1 MERKY
6 YRQIYEQRI
15 ALKFENGYVLLEGD
29 LLNSQRNR

>member
-15 ALKFENGYVLLEGD
+15 ALKFENGYVLLEG
-29 LLNSQRNR
+29 STEFAA